1 MVSEMSAPTTD
12 SAMYQTMHRQP
23 SDLRRLL
30 DSGWAPAEE
39 AAGRLAS
46 ARRVFT
52 VGIGTSYHAAL
63 VGAWLLRAT
72 GCDARAVSSFD
83 FALYPSSAELGA
95 DDAVV
100 VMAHCGVKQY
110 STRSLERAAQVEATW
125 NSECT
130 LTAEQVVL

>member
-63 VGAWLLRAT
+63 VGAWLLRALVF
-72 GCDARAVSSFD
+72 CRQA
-83 FALYPSSAELGA
+83 
-95 DDAVV
+95 
-100 VMAHCGVKQY
+100 AHRNPRRPNLRG
-110 STRSLERAAQVEATW
+110 SLERPSRVLLDAAVSHDD
-125 NSECT
+125 NSIVR
-130 LTAEQVVL
+130 AKVG